1 MLPVSFLVEPRI
13 DMDQRC
19 ESRNTVRTGFRNVA
33 LWGGVAWLAI
43 SQAFVTAAE
52 PDAKPEVSA
61 VPPAAAASASFAY
74 IGIDGC
80 VRCHESPREAD
91 NRPDS
96 ETGLAVTDFYLMNE
110 ATVWSKQDRHSQ
122 AFKVLENPRSV
133 RMGELLGVDVKS
145 PAAGCINC
153 HALVLNSDK
162 REIGKW
168 AHRLADGVSCEA
180 CHGPGEKYESA
191 HHRPEWRTLDPEV
204 KAREFGFINVREAG
218 AKTALCASC
227 HVGDLAQGKF
237 VTHEMYAAGHPPLPS
252 VEPYSLGLAMP
263 PHWRPITAKK
273 PEVQKFLGHDP
284 EIRTIAREIV
294 LGGLVA
300 YRHSVDL
307 LDQAASREETWPD
320 FAVFD
325 CYACHH
331 DLKRKSWRQERG
343 YKSQPGRPAY
353 RAWPDALPRATL
365 LAMDR
370 PLQEFDDRVT
380 GLQTALTSRPFGVPT
395 DVRVKAG
402 EARLALDAE
411 LQRASQEIRWD
422 AARSRKLLDA
432 LAQTAL
438 EQPWDFDSARQLGW
452 AFVAVSRDLPESNRL
467 PAEVAPAIEELTS
480 LLALAPAAVA
490 SAGSEPPELPT
501 SVMLAALAE
510 YDPAKFQAVFR
521 KLATALAVTPTKSPA
536 LKPAP

>member
-1 MLPVSFLVEPRI
+1 MLPVPFLVEPRI
-13 DMDQRC
+13 DMDHRC
-19 ESRNTVRTGFRNVA
+19 ERPNNVLTGFRNVA
-33 LWGGVAWLAI
+33 HWGGVVCI
-43 SQAFVTAAE
+43 VCSQVVALAAE
-52 PDAKPEVSA
+52 PDAKPEVAA
-61 VPPAAAASASFAY
+61 VAAASPAPFAY

-80 VRCHESPREAD
+80 IRCHESPREAD

-153 HALVLNSDK
+153 HALSLK
-162 REIGKW
+162 AGQREIGKW
-168 AHRLADGVSCEA
+168 SHRLADGVSCEA
-180 CHGPGEKYESA
+180 CHGPAEKYESA

-204 KAREFGFINVREAG
+204 KKQEFGFINVRDPG
-218 AKTALCASC
+218 AKTTLCAGC
-227 HVGDLAQGKF
+227 HVGNLSEGKF

-263 PHWRPITAKK
+263 PHWRPLEAKK
-273 PEVQKFLGHDP
+273 PEVQKALGYDP
-284 EIRTIAREIV
+284 ESRAIAREIV
-294 LGGLVA
+294 IGGLVS

-343 YKSQPGRPAY
+343 YKSHPGRPAY
-353 RAWPDALPRATL
+353 RVWPDALPRATL

-370 PLQEFDDRVT
+370 PREEFDDRVS
-380 GLQTALTSRPFGVPT
+380 GLQESLTSRPFGVPSE
-395 DVRVKAG
+395 VRLKAG
-402 EARLALDAE
+402 EARSLLNEE
-411 LQRASQEIRWD
+411 LQRASREIRWD
-422 AARSRKLLDA
+422 ASRSRKLLESI
-432 LAQTAL
+432 AQTAL
-438 EQPWDFDSARQLGW
+438 EQTWDFDSARQLAW
-452 AFVAVSRDLPESNRL
+452 AFVAVSRDLPMSDRL
-467 PAEVAPAIEELTS
+467 PAEVSPAIEELS
-480 LLALAPAAVA
+480 NLLALAPADA
-490 SAGSEPPELPT
+490 SATGGQPPELLT
-501 SVMLAALAE
+501 GAMLTALSNYE
-510 YDPAKFQAVFR
+510 PSRFQAVFR
-521 KLATALAVTPTKSPA
+521 RLATAMAVTT
-536 LKPAP
+536 APRSNP